1 MLATLILLSAAF
13 LSTAQQTLPIA
24 RLQISSPGQGA
35 FDEFAQEFD
44 GLQDLILS
52 HKIYKT
58 MDKDVYETI
67 LAHCPGISSQLRAD
81 VSISSELQFETCDS
95 TIVTAIQQQK
105 FIDQLEK
112 VLKVCDKTSY
122 IKLYGSTSGNNTYGG
137 IPIDVTVVLNISEL
151 IFKEK
156 KYLILGST
164 PFPVPTWTNARNFK
178 DEEMD
183 SFNENTN
190 VSFRRYVI
198 IDNTSATPNA
208 GSAKKQSSVDIMM
221 KVLLLFTTSSR
232 LN

>member
-95 TIVTAIQQQK
+95 TIVTEIQQQK
-105 FIDQLEK
+105 FMNQLEK
-112 VLKVCDKTSY
+112 TLKVFDNSY
-122 IKLYGSTSGNNTYGG
+122 VQVKGTTHGVNFYGG
-137 IPIDVTVVLNISEL
+137 TPIDVIVALNISEL
-151 IFKEK
+151 ILNDQ
-156 KYLILGST
+156 KYSILGYKFFSVAI
-164 PFPVPTWTNARNFK
+164 PPARNFQGN
-178 DEEMD
+178 ETIFFNTMSHMWGRSIATSTPAPTYPD
-183 SFNENTN
+183 SAS
-190 VSFRRYVI
+190 V
-198 IDNTSATPNA
+198 
-208 GSAKKQSSVDIMM
+208 KQGTAALILS
-221 KVLLLFTTSSR
+221 LLLPVIFR
-232 LN
+232 LF